1 MRHLGKQQ
9 KIKVIFTILPQKLRT
24 INSTALE
31 SSESKHS
38 KDIYVFRKVLQ

>member
-9 KIKVIFTILPQKLRT
+9 KIKVIFIIPPQKLKT
-24 INSTALE
+24 IKSRALE

-38 KDIYVFRKVLQ
+38 KDIYVFRKVL